1 MKTILTSGWGLNTR
15 LVLGETHK
23 PTPRDYEVLVEVG
36 AASVNPKD
44 WKLNYHLAILATP
57 LGIHHLPPL
66 FGDDLAGI
74 IVAKGARS
82 HVLKSVM
89 LFTAWICAYV
99 PLL

>member
-44 WKLNYHLAILATP
+44 WKLNCHLSHAFRYPSLTTAI
-57 LGIHHLPPL
+57 
-66 FGDDLAGI
+66 
-74 IVAKGARS
+74 
-82 HVLKSVM
+82 
-89 LFTAWICAYV
+89 W
-99 PLL
+99 